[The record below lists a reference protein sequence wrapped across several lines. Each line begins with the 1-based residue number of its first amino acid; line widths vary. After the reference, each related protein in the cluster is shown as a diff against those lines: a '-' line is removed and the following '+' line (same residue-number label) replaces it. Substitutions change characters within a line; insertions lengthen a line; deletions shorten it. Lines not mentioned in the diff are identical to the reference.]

1 MDINV
6 REVQGITVLE
16 LVGELTGKSAPDA
29 QQRILEQARPGGA
42 MILDMSR
49 VPFMTSAGL
58 RLLLMVYR
66 GVAGQGGRVVLVG
79 VSEDIRDTME
89 LTGFLEFFTTAAA
102 SRRGSPRWLPERL

>member
-16 LVGELTGKSAPDA
+16 LSGELTGRSAPDA
-29 QQRILEQARPGGA
+29 QERILERARPDGA

-58 RLLLMVYR
+58 RLLLTVYR
-66 GVAGQGGRVVLVG
+66 GVTGQGGRVVLVG
-79 VSEDIRDTME
+79 VTEDIRDTME
-89 LTGFLEFFTTAAA
+89 LTGFLEFFTV
-102 SRRGSPRWLPERL
+102 RGSLDEGIAALAS